1 MKRRRLL
8 LWTMPPIT
16 VALVAIIL
24 FVACNGNSGTTG
36 PGDLLPAMPEV
47 AKGPDYY
54 EDVTPKTGVE
64 FKYRNGEESKHM
76 AILESLGGGGG
87 LIDFDG
93 DGKYDIFVCGGGY
106 YDKDNDAYAKEL
118 KAYAEA
124 KAKNPDAPAPKPPGI
139 HGHPGKLFRNKGNF
153 EFEDVTDKVGLD
165 KQPDFYTH
173 GVAVTDYDRDGW
185 PDLLI
190 TGYGRVVL
198 YHNEPDGKGGR
209 KFVDVTEKSGLLGPN
224 PKNLSKESGQPGPH
238 FWSTSAAWADLDGD
252 GLPDLYICQ
261 YVNWSFQNNPHC
273 AGYSTKFPRDVCPPK
288 QFDSNPHALWKNN
301 GDGTFTEVTKEAGLR
316 VRPRKDNDY
325 GKGLG
330 VLILDADGDGK
341 PDIYVANDTTDN
353 FLYLN
358 KSTPGKFQFDD
369 KGLEIGVAKDHMG
382 TANGS
387 MGVSGADFDGCGRP
401 AIFVTNYES
410 EYHALY
416 RSQMN
421 NGRLSYTFNTQTTG
435 LSTIGP
441 NFVGFG
447 TMFTDVDNDGWEDIV
462 ISNGHVVHFPPRE
475 NKLQRAVIFMNL
487 EHNKQPG
494 ARWFADGSFRGGS
507 YFTKETHRGRGMAL
521 GDLDNDGRPDLVF
534 FPVNEPVRILRNVG
548 KDNHWLGVELKA
560 KNKSDMVGTR
570 LTLEVGDRKLVRF
583 TTGGGSYLSAHDTR
597 KLFGL
602 GPATKVGK
610 LRVEWPIGEPRV
622 QEFDALEIDKY
633 HVIEQK

>member
-1 MKRRRLL
+1 MKRRLV
-8 LWTMPPIT
+8 LWTMPPLT
-16 VALVAIIL
+16 AALIAIML
-24 FVACNGNSGTTG
+24 FVACNGNTNKTG
-36 PGDLLPAMPEV
+36 PVDTGPTMPEV
-47 AKGPDYY
+47 AQGPDYY
-54 EDVTPKTGVE
+54 QDVTPKTGIK
-64 FKYRNGEESKHM
+64 FTYRNGEESQHM

-106 YDKDNDAYAKEL
+106 YDKDNETYAKEL

-124 KAKNPDAPAPKPPGI
+124 RAKDPNAPPPKPPGI
-139 HGHPGKLFRNKGNF
+139 HGHPGKLYRNKGNF

-173 GVAVTDYDRDGW
+173 GVAVADYDRDGW

-190 TGYGRVVL
+190 TGFGRVVL

-209 KFVDVTEKSGLLGPN
+209 KFVDVTEKAGLLGPN
-224 PKNLSKESGQPGPH
+224 PKELSKESGQPGPH

-252 GLPDLYICQ
+252 GYPDLYLCQ
-261 YVNWSFQNNPHC
+261 YVNWSFANHPHC
-273 AGYSTKFPRDVCPPK
+273 AGYSIKFPRDVCPPK

-301 GDGTFTEVTKEAGLR
+301 GNGTFADVSKEAGLR
-316 VRPRKDNDY
+316 IPVRKDKDY

-358 KSTPGKFQFDD
+358 KSSKGKFRFEE
-369 KGLEIGVAKDHMG
+369 KGLELGVARDYQG

-387 MGVSGADFDGCGRP
+387 MGLTAADFDGSGRP

-416 RSQMN
+416 RGQVTN
-421 NGRLSYTFNTQTTG
+421 DRLSYTFNTQATG
-435 LSTIGP
+435 LSMIGP

-447 TMFTDVDNDGWEDIV
+447 TMFADVDNDGWEDIV
-462 ISNGHVVHFPPRE
+462 ISNGHVIHFPPRE
-475 NKLQRAVIFMNL
+475 NKLQRAIVFMNL
-487 EHNKQPG
+487 EHNKQKG
-494 ARWFADGSFRGGS
+494 ARWFADAKSRAGD
-507 YFTKETHRGRGMAL
+507 YFSKETHHGRGMAL

-548 KDNHWLGVELKA
+548 QDNNWLGVELKA
-560 KNKSDMVGTR
+560 KGNADIVGTR

-583 TTGGGSYLSAHDTR
+583 ATGGGSYLSAHDSR

-602 GPATKVGK
+602 GPKTKVGK
-610 LRVEWPIGEPRV
+610 LRIEWPTGEPRV
-622 QEFDALEIDKY
+622 QEFDDLAINKY